1 VIHEFGSSVSAATR
15 ECDDED
21 EQPTNRRRRQRRQA
35 SRPGTPRFFPGL
47 HSGLDLLGEQAG
59 IGDIEFAAPNHPD
72 LAAPATFD

>member
-1 VIHEFGSSVSAATR
+1 MS
-15 ECDDED
+15 
-21 EQPTNRRRRQRRQA
+21 
-35 SRPGTPRFFPGL
+35 SRPIDDDASGDKPAAQARLTSSPDRSDEPVGL